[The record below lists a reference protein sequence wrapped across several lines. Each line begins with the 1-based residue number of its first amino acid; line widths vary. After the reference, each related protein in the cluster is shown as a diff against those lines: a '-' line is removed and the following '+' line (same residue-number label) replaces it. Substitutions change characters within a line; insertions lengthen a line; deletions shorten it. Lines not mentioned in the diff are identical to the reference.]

1 MVLQGYT
8 DTARALASPTDDR
21 RPYRDDDL
29 PLNERNSS
37 SEPSNYRE
45 RMMSIADKLQRTT
58 ISSYRRALDTYQSMS
73 MLQRVL
79 LVGAGILGLLVLIL
93 FLKFGENVFFWIAPL
108 AKSLR
113 DMRNGW
119 MILWAFTFLVSF
131 PPLIG
136 YSSCV
141 TIAGFVYG
149 VRIGYVH
156 PPIPR
161 STSSRKHSFPP
172 LLTHPAAGSS
182 SQPPPSSAP
191 QPPSSPPAPSSQ
203 PGSPASSPT
212 TAGSPPSP

>member
-21 RPYRDDDL
+21 RPYCDDDL
-29 PLNERNSS
+29 PLSNRNSS
-37 SEPSNYRE
+37 SEASNYRD
-45 RMMSIADKLQRTT
+45 RMMSTADKLQRTT
-58 ISSYRRALDTYQSMS
+58 MSSYRRALDTYQSMS
-73 MLQRVL
+73 VLQRVL

-113 DMRNGW
+113 DLRNGW

-149 VRIGYVH
+149 VRIGYVVVSSLS
-156 PPIPR
+156 R
-161 STSSRKHSFPP
+161 SPH
-172 LLTHPAAGSS
+172 H
-182 SQPPPSSAP
+182 
-191 QPPSSPPAPSSQ
+191 
-203 PGSPASSPT
+203 
-212 TAGSPPSP
+212 